1 MRKLLLAIIVI
12 AISAGCA
19 TFTTE
24 EGYSMM
30 ALPEEEPLKETKL
43 SMLGDTGDITITTT
57 DEEETKTE
65 ESAPQQEQE
74 SLPPV
79 KHDDGKENL
88 YPAALSLIKYP
99 HIYTPADT
107 YAVKEDAVASA
118 SMVVIPLGYE
128 KSKEDDFIRMMDAI
142 SDLSPDFIAI
152 TGSLENQVM
161 GAKASG
167 WDAVTL
173 RGGTLLFR
181 PEIIGADENK
191 AAFQITKD
199 RSLEITILSMEDK
212 MPSSSADAEAWLDG
226 IDSASGDAV
235 KDSLGPVEGTGASA
249 VYILSSSEPSSADW
263 LELSPYRY
271 RYERNFGISDS
282 LREAGWKDAYSAT
295 HFSAETDGGITRH
308 RGDMYE
314 RLDFIYTKGL
324 LPEETVSFTVEGLT
338 DITGSSALFADII
351 IP

>member
-1 MRKLLLAIIVI
+1 M
-12 AISAGCA
+12 
-19 TFTTE
+19 T
-24 EGYSMM
+24 SMV
-30 ALPEEEPLKETKL
+30 
-43 SMLGDTGDITITTT
+43 SIC
-57 DEEETKTE
+57 
-65 ESAPQQEQE
+65 
-74 SLPPV
+74 
-79 KHDDGKENL
+79 NR
-88 YPAALSLIKYP
+88 ALSK
-99 HIYTPADT
+99 
-107 YAVKEDAVASA
+107 
-118 SMVVIPLGYE
+118 
-128 KSKEDDFIRMMDAI
+128 
-142 SDLSPDFIAI
+142 
-152 TGSLENQVM
+152 
-161 GAKASG
+161 
-167 WDAVTL
+167 
-173 RGGTLLFR
+173 
-181 PEIIGADENK
+181 IGD
-191 AAFQITKD
+191 
-199 RSLEITILSMEDK
+199 EITILSMEDK

-235 KDSLGPVEGTGASA
+235 KNSLGPVEGTGASA

-324 LPEETVSFTVEGLT
+324 LPEETVSFAVEGLT